1 MDRSE
6 GLYIKIY
13 KHKHMY
19 HKTPRSRIRVRVFIL
34 QSQASI
40 NATLYNSIC
49 FDVSIHVMQ
58 FYLYWSRLHRVGRVA
73 WATGSSLRRSKA
85 YAIKS
90 STPVSWPRPETAD
103 IFKNIDIWL
112 NSICLKISDILD
124 MIFEP
129 KNPRHQFYEI
139 LIYTYVYIYIWKI
152 YICM

>member
-1 MDRSE
+1 
-6 GLYIKIY
+6 
-13 KHKHMY
+13 MY

-90 STPVSWPRPETAD
+90 STPISWPRPETAD
-103 IFKNIDIWL
+103 IFKKYKHMIEQHLFKDFRYSGHDFRAEKSQASVLW
-112 NSICLKISDILD
+112 NSHLYICIYI
-124 MIFEP
+124 
-129 KNPRHQFYEI
+129 YEYVH
-139 LIYTYVYIYIWKI
+139 IYICVYIYICI
-152 YICM
+152 YIYI